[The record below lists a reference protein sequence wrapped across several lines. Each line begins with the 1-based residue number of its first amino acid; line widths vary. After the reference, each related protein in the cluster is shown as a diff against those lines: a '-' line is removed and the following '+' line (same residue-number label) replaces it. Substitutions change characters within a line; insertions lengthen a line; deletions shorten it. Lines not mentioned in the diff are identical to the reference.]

1 MSVLTNQTVECEKW
15 GAFEKNSAV
24 GISVVIPVTERCDD
38 LTEIYRAHAVVLSRC
53 GYSFEFIFVIDGGF
67 EGPGKTLSSLVA
79 TGEPI
84 QVVSLNRPFGEAT
97 ALAIGFERAK
107 GEVLVCLPSY
117 FQIVPDG
124 LEKVLDTLA
133 QGYDLVITRR
143 WPRID
148 SWSNR
153 LQNRTFYLV
162 LSWLTGVK
170 FHDLGCSLR
179 AMKKR
184 VPRELP
190 LYGDLHRFIP
200 LLAYQ
205 KGFRIIEVDVP
216 QHPADSKLRMYR
228 PGIYLRRLLDI
239 FTVVFLF
246 KFTKKPLR
254 FFGLIGAGLFGA
266 GFFISL
272 VLAVQK
278 LLGLVSLADKP
289 LLILGVLLMVLGVQ
303 TGSIGLLGEI
313 IIFTHARK
321 MKDYAVEKFLK

>member
-1 MSVLTNQTVECEKW
+1 MSVLTNQTVKCEKW

-24 GISVVIPVTERCDD
+24 GVSVVIPVTERCDD
-38 LTEIYRAHAVVLSRC
+38 LTEIYRAHAAVLSRC

-67 EGPGKTLSSLVA
+67 EGVGKALSSLVG

-84 QVVSLNRPFGEAT
+84 QVVSLGRPFGEAT

-107 GEVLVCLPSY
+107 GEVIVCLPSY
-117 FQIVPDG
+117 FQTVPGG
-124 LEKVLDTLA
+124 LEKVLDALV

-148 SWSNR
+148 PWSNK

-162 LSWLTGVK
+162 LSCLTGVK

-179 AMKKR
+179 AMKRR
-184 VPRELP
+184 VTRELP

-216 QHPADSKLRMYR
+216 QHLADSKLRMYR

-239 FTVVFLF
+239 LTVVFLF

-254 FFGLIGAGLFGA
+254 FFGLIGAGLFGV

>member
-1 MSVLTNQTVECEKW
+1 MSVLTDQTVECEER
-15 GAFEKNSAV
+15 GTFEINPAV
-24 GISVVIPVTERCDD
+24 GVSVVIPVTERCDD
-38 LTEIYRAHAVVLSRC
+38 LTEIYRAHAAVLSRC

-67 EGPGKTLSSLVA
+67 EGSGKTLSSLVA
-79 TGEPI
+79 AGEPI

-117 FQIVPDG
+117 FQTGPDG

-133 QGYDLVITRR
+133 QGYDLVIARR

-148 SWSNR
+148 SWSNK
-153 LQNRTFYLV
+153 LQNRVFFLF
-162 LSWLTGVK
+162 LSWLTDVK

-179 AMKKR
+179 AMKKQ
-184 VPRELP
+184 VAREVP

-205 KGFRIIEVDVP
+205 KGFRITEVDVP
-216 QHPADSKLRMYR
+216 QHPADSKLRIYR

-239 FTVVFLF
+239 LTVVFLF

-254 FFGLIGAGLFGA
+254 FFGLIGTGLFGG

-278 LLGLVSLADKP
+278 VLGLVSLADKP

-303 TGSIGLLGEI
+303 MGSIGLLGEI

>member
-1 MSVLTNQTVECEKW
+1 MSVLTNQTGEFEKW
-15 GAFEKNSAV
+15 GTFEKNPVV
-24 GISVVIPVTERCDD
+24 GVSVVIPVTERCDN
-38 LTEIYRAHAVVLSRC
+38 LTEIYRAHAAVLTRC

-67 EGPGKTLSSLVA
+67 EGAGKTLSSLVA
-79 TGEPI
+79 AGEPI
-84 QVVSLNRPFGEAT
+84 QVVSLTRPFGEAT
-97 ALAIGFERAK
+97 GLALGFERAK
-107 GEVLVCLPSY
+107 GEVLVSLPSY

-124 LEKVLDTLA
+124 LEKVLDALA

-148 SWSNR
+148 SWSNK
-153 LQNRTFYLV
+153 LQNRVFYLV

-179 AMKKR
+179 AMKRR
-184 VPRELP
+184 VASELP

-205 KGFRIIEVDVP
+205 KGFRIFELDVP
-216 QHPADSKLRMYR
+216 QHQADSQFRIYR

-239 FTVVFLF
+239 LTVVFLF

-254 FFGLIGAGLFGA
+254 FFGLIGTGLFGV